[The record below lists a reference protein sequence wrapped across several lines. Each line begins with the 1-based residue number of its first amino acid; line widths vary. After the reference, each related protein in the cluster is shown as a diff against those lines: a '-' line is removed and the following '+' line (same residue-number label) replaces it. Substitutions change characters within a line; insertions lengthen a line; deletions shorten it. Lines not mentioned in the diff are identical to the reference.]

1 MNPLLPTSSGCR
13 GRSPGAR
20 LGIGRLAV
28 IALVVFAALPA
39 MADQEAAPPRGDVDT
54 DSDDGTT
61 DKVAKK
67 KKKVPEGLIIRGRV
81 VGRAAYENVDSE
93 GGDRESLDLSL
104 PKARLDLRY
113 RPNRW
118 LTLVLKL
125 DATKKTPVRNA
136 FVQARSKHLLA
147 RAGQFKMP
155 VSSLTMESSWVLP
168 IARRGIIQDLL
179 RSRMTL
185 VSRRPGV
192 LVSAR
197 GAGKLDP
204 ELSLSAFQGAAADDK
219 GDLTLITG
227 AVDAQNVVL
236 RLAVTPSGQDL
247 GIFGV
252 RTSTVQGGI
261 LYHHY
266 AAGADGLAEWTF
278 GTQGLR
284 LWAEALG
291 GDARYAMGLTSYSA
305 VYWTARAIVS
315 WRWGG
320 MEDGQHYVEPFV
332 YLAAFDPDAKVGSDL
347 VWEGFAGVN
356 VGLWRQAR
364 LTLQLERAHAGRA
377 VPFDLFFGGRALHD
391 HTAVVLQAGA
401 AY

>member
-1 MNPLLPTSSGCR
+1 MHPPAPTPPCR
-13 GRSPGAR
+13 CAPV
-20 LGIGRLAV
+20 GRLAV
-28 IALVVFAALPA
+28 IATLTLFAALPA
-39 MADQEAAPPRGDVDT
+39 AAEQDLAPARGDTDT
-54 DSDDGTT
+54 DT
-61 DKVAKK
+61 DTGSTDRGSKK
-67 KKKVPEGLIIRGRV
+67 KKKAPEGLTIRGRV
-81 VGRAAYENVDSE
+81 IGRAAYENVTSE

-104 PKARLDLRY
+104 PKARIDLRY
-113 RPNRW
+113 RPSKW
-118 LTLVLKL
+118 LTVVLKL

-136 FVQARSKHLLA
+136 FVQARSKHLQA

-155 VSSLTMESSWVLP
+155 VSSLTNESSWVLP
-168 IARRGIIQDLL
+168 IARRGIVKDLL
-179 RSRMTL
+179 KLRMTL

-192 LVSAR
+192 LVSVR
-197 GAGKLDP
+197 GGGKLDP

-227 AVDAQNVVL
+227 AVDAQNEVV
-236 RLAVTPSGQDL
+236 RLGVTPSGQDL
-247 GIFGV
+247 GIFAV
-252 RTSTVQGGI
+252 RTSTIEAGVVR
-261 LYHHY
+261 HHL
-266 AAGADGLAEWTF
+266 AAGADGAAGWDF
-278 GTQGLR
+278 GRQGLR
-284 LWAEALG
+284 LWAEAIG
-291 GDARYAMGLTSYSA
+291 GNARYSRTDLTSYTA
-305 VYWTARAIVS
+305 NYWTARAIAG

-320 MEDGQHYVEPFV
+320 MEDGERYVEPFV
-332 YLAAFDPDAKVGSDL
+332 YLAAFDPDASAGNDL

>member
-1 MNPLLPTSSGCR
+1 M
-13 GRSPGAR
+13 AR
-20 LGIGRLAV
+20 LAAIAV
-28 IALVVFAALPA
+28 LVLSAALPA
-39 MADQEAAPPRGDVDT
+39 RAEQETVGPPRGDGDA
-54 DSDDGTT
+54 DSDDRISDGT
-61 DKVAKK
+61 AKK
-67 KKKVPEGLIIRGRV
+67 KKKVPEGLLIKGRV
-81 VGRAAYENVDSE
+81 LGRAAYENVTSE
-93 GGDRESLDLSL
+93 GGNRESLDLSV

-125 DATKKTPVRNA
+125 DAAKKTPVRNA
-136 FVQARSKHLLA
+136 YVQARSKHLMA

-155 VSSLTMESSWVLP
+155 VSSLTVESSWVLP

-179 RSRMTL
+179 QLRMTL

-192 LVSAR
+192 LLAAR
-197 GAGKLDP
+197 GSGKLDP
-204 ELSLSAFQGAAADDK
+204 QLSLSAFQGAATDDK
-219 GDLTLITG
+219 GNLTLITG
-227 AVDAQNVVL
+227 AVDAQNEVL
-236 RLAVTPSGQDL
+236 RLGVTPAGQDL
-247 GIFGV
+247 GIFAV
-252 RTSTVQGGI
+252 RTSTIEAGI
-261 LYHHY
+261 LRHY
-266 AAGADGLAEWTF
+266 YAGGADAVAEWVS
-278 GTQGLR
+278 GAQGLR
-284 LWAEALG
+284 LWAEAIG
-291 GDARYAMGLTSYSA
+291 GNARYTRADLTSYSA
-305 VYWTARAIVS
+305 AYWTARAILS

-320 MEDGQHYVEPFV
+320 MEDWQRYVEPFV
-332 YLAAFDPDAKVGSDL
+332 YLAAFDPDASAGDDL